1 MTLVNAL
8 YTLALAQ
15 ATGSGSPAPKGAGD
29 LITIGGPLLMF
40 LVIYLLLI
48 RPAGKQRREHQAM
61 LTALKK
67 DDEVITTGGIVGKIV
82 SLDDRLAT
90 VEIADKVK
98 VRVLRERIASR
109 YTAPSAAA
117 TSAAAQSAQKK

>member
-1 MTLVNAL
+1 MMLAQTLHTLV
-8 YTLALAQ
+8 LAQ
-15 ATGSGSPAPKGAGD
+15 AATGGAPKGGPMD
-29 LITIGGPLLMF
+29 GLITIGGPLLMF

-67 DDEVITTGGIVGKIV
+67 DDEIITTGGIVGRIV

-98 VRVLRERIASR
+98 VRVLRDRIAGR
-109 YTAPSAAA
+109 YTTPAAT
-117 TSAAAQSAQKK
+117 TSAANAQKK